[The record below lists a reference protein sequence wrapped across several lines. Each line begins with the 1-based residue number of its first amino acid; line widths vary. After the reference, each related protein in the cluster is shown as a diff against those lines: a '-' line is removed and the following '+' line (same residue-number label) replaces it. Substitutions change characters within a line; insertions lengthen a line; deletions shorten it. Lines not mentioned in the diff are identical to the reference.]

1 MYSLK
6 GKRKMKKQGNRKNKI
21 STKNYMSN
29 LTVNVTETEMKTIIE
44 IIDRVTLPLFKKQKL
59 KISLL
64 DIEYLITL
72 RRKYNLKLREVLCKT
87 EF

>member
-1 MYSLK
+1 
-6 GKRKMKKQGNRKNKI
+6 MKKQSNRKNKI
-21 STKNYMSN
+21 STTSYTSN
-29 LTVNVTETEMKTIIE
+29 LTVNVTEIEMKTIIE
-44 IIDRVTLPLFKKQKL
+44 IIDKVTLPLFKKQKL

>member
-1 MYSLK
+1 
-6 GKRKMKKQGNRKNKI
+6 MKKQGNRKNKI
-21 STKNYMSN
+21 STTSYKNN

>member
-1 MYSLK
+1 
-6 GKRKMKKQGNRKNKI
+6 MKKQGNRKNKI
-21 STKNYMSN
+21 STTSYTSK
-29 LTVNVTETEMKTIIE
+29 LTVNITEMEMKTIIE

-64 DIEYLITL
+64 DIEYLITI

>member
-1 MYSLK
+1 
-6 GKRKMKKQGNRKNKI
+6 MKKQGNRKNKI
-21 STKNYMSN
+21 STTSLTNN
-29 LTVNVTETEMKTIIE
+29 LTVNVTEMEMKTIIE

-87 EF
+87 EY